1 MRISSLNFKG
11 LVDSQIM
18 RIVSDIA
25 GQAGKLAAKPSLPTC
40 EAGVPDAGFKEVG
53 NCRVGCG
60 QVHDRVPFWV
70 RLHDVLTI
78 RFI

>member
-1 MRISSLNFKG
+1 M
-11 LVDSQIM
+11 LVIKIIDKSILVGTGTN
-18 RIVSDIA
+18 ITGDIT
-25 GQAGKLAAKPSLPTC
+25 GEAGKLAAKPSPPMC